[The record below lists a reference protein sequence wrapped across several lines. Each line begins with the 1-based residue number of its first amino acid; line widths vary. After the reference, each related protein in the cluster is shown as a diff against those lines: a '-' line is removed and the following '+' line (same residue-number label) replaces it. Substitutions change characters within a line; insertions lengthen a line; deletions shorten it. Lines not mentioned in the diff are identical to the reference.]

1 MLLCPNCNKQ
11 YDDGFTV
18 CALCG
23 QKLID
28 YKPLVT
34 EEELEAA
41 ADTMLGEEDNLPGAF
56 VAEKVDLDEN
66 EPQLL
71 VTVDDRV
78 EAERIMTLLE
88 DLHIP
93 CLKKSAGQVM
103 EIMTGESNLGYDIY
117 VPGSMMNEA
126 MEAIA
131 VPEAGEEPAEGW
143 DEEPAAE
150 ESPEEPAPPEFE
162 EPVDPVEDE
171 KALDRSA
178 KRIGTVLAVGAM
190 VLALAG
196 IAVVLISF
204 FSK

>member
-1 MLLCPNCNKQ
+1 MRPKS
-11 YDDGFTV
+11 
-18 CALCG
+18 
-23 QKLID
+23 LIH

-131 VPEAGEEPAEGW
+131 VPEEGAENRRKAGMRSRPRRNRRR
-143 DEEPAAE
+143 
-150 ESPEEPAPPEFE
+150 SPRPPEFE

-178 KRIGTVLAVGAM
+178 KRIGTVLAVGADG
-190 VLALAG
+190 VG
-196 IAVVLISF
+196 FGGNRSGVLISF